1 MIDANDL
8 LNAVT
13 NDLVIE
19 IMDEN
24 GSPLYDKSID
34 LKTNQEC
41 LWFRTICH
49 GGDSHKLC
57 YFTKSKDF
65 YCYTNCGRMPFFE
78 FIKKIRGFS
87 DGEFYECLKYVGEKI
102 GYNFKANRYGIGES
116 REQKIRNNESKV
128 IESIKRRKNLKFSAV
143 ENKIY
148 DANILNYFD
157 ENTFY
162 TGWINEGISIES
174 MQKFGI
180 RWYEYQKHI
189 IIPHYDINGNLIGI
203 RRRSLKPEDA
213 DNKYM
218 PEYISGKSFEHSLGL
233 NLYGIYENQ
242 DALRRYRR
250 AIIVEGEKSVLL
262 SDTYYGNESYTVA
275 TCGFNVSRQQMTLLS
290 ELGVRIVYLGFDKD
304 YDILKEEEYKK
315 DEQTYKN
322 YLNYQKRLETLAL
335 RLNSLFNVY
344 IIQDAHGYLGHKD
357 SPFDRGKDMLEL
369 LLKDSTKLVKVRR

>member
-128 IESIKRRKNLKFSAV
+128 IESIKIVTSTFAVFS
-143 ENKIY
+143 
-148 DANILNYFD
+148 L
-157 ENTFY
+157 Y
-162 TGWINEGISIES
+162 TLRLTLVSNSCS
-174 MQKFGI
+174 
-180 RWYEYQKHI
+180 
-189 IIPHYDINGNLIGI
+189 
-203 RRRSLKPEDA
+203 SLKYFSTLE
-213 DNKYM
+213 
-218 PEYISGKSFEHSLGL
+218 SLVSTYSRIASVTSMFSPRI
-233 NLYGIYENQ
+233 LY
-242 DALRRYRR
+242 L
-250 AIIVEGEKSVLL
+250 II
-262 SDTYYGNESYTVA
+262 
-275 TCGFNVSRQQMTLLS
+275 
-290 ELGVRIVYLGFDKD
+290 
-304 YDILKEEEYKK
+304 
-315 DEQTYKN
+315 
-322 YLNYQKRLETLAL
+322 
-335 RLNSLFNVY
+335 
-344 IIQDAHGYLGHKD
+344 
-357 SPFDRGKDMLEL
+357 
-369 LLKDSTKLVKVRR
+369 